1 MPNYLVTTK
10 IPNIGKDDAVAIRER
25 IVSAKNQ
32 AAALAFVASDTIT
45 VEKAT
50 IEDAMRLAKAGVE
63 VEVV

>member
-1 MPNYLVTTK
+1 MPTYLVTVK
-10 IPNIGKDDAVAIRER
+10 IPSIGKDEATAIRER
-25 IVSAKNQ
+25 IVDAKNQ